1 MDCHVVSLGGA
12 TKKLAVAS
20 ILEVPSS
27 QAMKVEPGYSRT
39 ADSSQLHPF
48 RFNDAVKTMGAL
60 NDLRAKV

>member
-1 MDCHVVSLGGA
+1 MTKTLCVTRGGH
-12 TKKLAVAS
+12 KKLAVAS

-60 NDLRAKV
+60 ELRAKV